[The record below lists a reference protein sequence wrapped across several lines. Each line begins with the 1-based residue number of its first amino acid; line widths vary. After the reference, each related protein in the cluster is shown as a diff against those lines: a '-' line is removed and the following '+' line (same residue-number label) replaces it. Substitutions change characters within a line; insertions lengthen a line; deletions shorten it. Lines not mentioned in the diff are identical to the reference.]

1 MNDNDFHNLY
11 SAPSNSSVSLKRHV
25 AHTGEMH
32 TKLQSENLNGTDH
45 SEDLSADG
53 RIILKW
59 TLKKSNVTV

>member
-32 TKLQSENLNGTDH
+32 TKLQSENLK
-45 SEDLSADG
+45 G
-53 RIILKW
+53 RNQLEE
-59 TLKKSNVTV
+59 